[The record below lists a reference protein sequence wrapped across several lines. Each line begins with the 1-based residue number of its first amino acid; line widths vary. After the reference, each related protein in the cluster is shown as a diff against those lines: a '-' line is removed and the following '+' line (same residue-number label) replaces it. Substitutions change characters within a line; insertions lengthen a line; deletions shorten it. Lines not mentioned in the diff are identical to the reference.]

1 MDGTGQLPTRLGC
14 GMAALAAVVSIAACG
29 HQKSSSTT
37 SPPPTTTAPS
47 SMTTTVASPS
57 TAPHATSTVMFEVTG
72 TGQALTIDT
81 DPADPSG
88 QGRWYD
94 AALPWQ
100 HPAPVASDVS
110 LLQ

>member
-14 GMAALAAVVSIAACG
+14 GMAALAALVSIAACG
-29 HQKSSSTT
+29 HQKSNSTT
-37 SPPPTTTAPS
+37 SPPPTTTTPS
-47 SMTTTVASPS
+47 SSTTVASPS
-57 TAPHATSTVMFEVTG
+57 AAPHATSTVIFEVTG
-72 TGQALTIDT
+72 TGQVLTIDS

-100 HPAPVASDVS
+100 HSAPVASDVS
-110 LLQ
+110 LLQV